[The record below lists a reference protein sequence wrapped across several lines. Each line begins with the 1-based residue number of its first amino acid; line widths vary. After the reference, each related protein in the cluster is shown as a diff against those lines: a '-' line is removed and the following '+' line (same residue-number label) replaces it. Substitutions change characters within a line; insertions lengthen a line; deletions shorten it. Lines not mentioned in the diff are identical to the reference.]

1 MSYRYDPDLEFLQ
14 NCSNDD
20 LEKLANYL
28 NLKDYKN
35 KNTPWIYIAEDIQRL
50 GETSLQ
56 DYFLNGSVYY
66 KDMLIDICKK
76 LKINFNSNY
85 STEKIESCL
94 LDEIK
99 KNSIVY
105 SDFQSELYKQIMPS
119 CIQIAYIRNKYN
131 NSVNTH

>member
-35 KNTPWIYIAEDIQRL
+35 KNTPWTYIA
-50 GETSLQ
+50 
-56 DYFLNGSVYY
+56 
-66 KDMLIDICKK
+66 DICKK

-94 LDEIK
+94 LNEIK
-99 KNSIVY
+99 ENSIVY
-105 SDFQSELYKQIMPS
+105 SDFKSEIYKQIMPS